1 MTHPEFNIQGVL
13 CFSPLP
19 HFCGTGKGGYLRK
32 NRVPAAQNAAGTL
45 FLRKYPPSLFH
56 RNGEGGSRSGGMG
69 TKKHDTSRILI
80 SGCVMFF
87 LSSKIVSFLKA
98 KPVR

>member
-45 FLRKYPPSLFH
+45 FLRLQRENCFLAL
-56 RNGEGGSRSGGMG
+56 SRCPG
-69 TKKHDTSRILI
+69 T
-80 SGCVMFF
+80 
-87 LSSKIVSFLKA
+87 
-98 KPVR
+98 